1 MADDPESAL
10 LLTSMQE
17 SAMENELPPTPATT
31 DDEAKSCQGTN
42 APKGILKK
50 SKQTDSE
57 AGTSFEKE
65 GPFELPIIPVLWV
78 AGNPCNEH
86 FVGIVGYIR
95 ASYESLDA
103 EASFALP
110 EVVRERIL
118 TTTNVSAS

>member
-31 DDEAKSCQGTN
+31 D

-57 AGTSFEKE
+57 AGISFEKE